1 LLARS
6 TVSVATSTR
15 RWWGLSGRQLKT
27 LKRTIILEGWTNSI
41 GREALRE
48 IEDAY
53 REMLDVMIDY
63 AREHRA
69 SQSTLHRIF
78 YSRFREE
85 YPWLPTRVIK
95 GAYRDAVRRAKSF
108 KKKKRKGE
116 TEKDKPVIRS
126 ITLIYSDSQDWR
138 LREGYVELRT
148 HRGWI
153 RIGYRNNKQLHRYL
167 YNNWKPSSELKLKL
181 TDGKILVYLTL
192 VREFEVS
199 YNPDNA
205 VAVDIN
211 ENNVTLAVFIDRR
224 LHEIYRIET
233 GIGRIVIA
241 YSERR
246 KRIAENRSTRDR
258 IARKALRKLR
268 ERERKEDIIYKTARI
283 IEEIAKRYNAVLVVG
298 NAHRGKDRMASNARK
313 RLRHRIHQWCASK
326 LVETLNN
333 KPLYVFEE
341 SEAYSSSRDPF
352 SGKPIKRYT
361 PSVIRIELRGGRRV
375 RVIIKI
381 QMRLARLS
389 NGLAMDRD
397 AIGAINIGLKYLSS
411 DGSPVALGST
421 GPHAAWA
428 KLVIPSLGP
437 TPLTELKIFTSI

>member
-1 LLARS
+1 VEKLTKILRR
-6 TVSVATSTR
+6 TV
-15 RWWGLSGRQLKT
+15 
-27 LKRTIILEGWTNSI
+27 ILEGWVNRF
-41 GREALRE
+41 GRQALRE

-63 AREHRA
+63 ALEHGA

-78 YSRFREE
+78 YNRFRER
-85 YPWLPTRVIK
+85 YPWLPTRIVK
-95 GAYRDAVRRAKSF
+95 GCYRDAVRRAKSF

-138 LREGYVELRT
+138 LREGAIEVRT

-153 RIGYRNNKQLHRYL
+153 RIVYRNNKQLHRYL

-192 VREFEVS
+192 TKEFEIS

-233 GIGRIVIA
+233 SIGRIVIA
-241 YSERR
+241 YSEKRR
-246 KRIAENRSTRDR
+246 RITEGRSTRDR
-258 IARKALRKLR
+258 DVRKALRKLR
-268 ERERKEDIIYKTARI
+268 ERERKGDVIYKTARI
-283 IEEIAKRYNAVLVVG
+283 IEEIAKKHDASLVVG
-298 NAHRGKDRMASNARK
+298 NAHRGKNRMASNVRK
-313 RLRHRIHQWCASK
+313 SLRHRIHQWCASK
-326 LVETLNN
+326 LVEVLNN
-333 KPLYVFEE
+333 KPLHVVEE

-361 PSVIRIELRGGRRV
+361 PSVIRFALRGGRRV
-375 RVIIKI
+375 KVIKI
-381 QMRLARLS
+381 QVRLARLS
-389 NGLAMDRD
+389 NGLTMDRD
-397 AIGAINIGLKYLSS
+397 VIGAINIGLKYLSS

-421 GPHAAWA
+421 GTHAARV
-428 KLVIPSLGP
+428 KLVIPSLGA
-437 TPLTELKIFTSI
+437 TPLTEIQIFTNTIKYR

>member
-1 LLARS
+1 VGKLTKIL
-6 TVSVATSTR
+6 R
-15 RWWGLSGRQLKT
+15 RAV
-27 LKRTIILEGWTNSI
+27 ILEGWVNRF
-41 GREALRE
+41 GRQALRE

-63 AREHRA
+63 ALEHGA
-69 SQSTLHRIF
+69 SQSTLHRVF
-78 YSRFREE
+78 YNRFRDK
-85 YPWLPTRVIK
+85 YPWLPTRIVK
-95 GAYRDAVRRAKSF
+95 GCYRDAVRRAKSF
-108 KKKKRKGE
+108 KKKMKGE

-167 YNNWKPSSELKLKL
+167 YSGWKPSSELKLKL
-181 TDGKILVYLTL
+181 IDGKILVYLTL

-224 LHEIYRIET
+224 LHEIYKIET
-233 GIGRIVIA
+233 NIGRIVIA

-246 KRIAENRSTRDR
+246 RRITEGRSTRDR
-258 IARKALRKLR
+258 DVRKFLRRLR
-268 ERERKEDIIYKTARI
+268 ERERKEDVIYKTARI
-283 IEEIAKRYNAVLVVG
+283 IEEIAKKHDAALVVG
-298 NAHRGKDRMASNARK
+298 NAHRGKGKMVSNAGRK
-313 RLRHRIHQWCASK
+313 SLRHRIHQWCVSK
-326 LVETLNN
+326 LVEILNN
-333 KPLYVFEE
+333 KPLHVVEE

-361 PSVIRIELRGGRRV
+361 PSVIRIALRGGRRV
-375 RVIIKI
+375 RVIKI

-389 NGLAMDRD
+389 NGLTMDRD
-397 AIGAINIGLKYLSS
+397 VIGAINIGLRYLSS
-411 DGSPVALGST
+411 GGSPVALGST
-421 GPHAAWA
+421 GTHAARV
-428 KLVIPSLGP
+428 KLVIPSLGA
-437 TPLTELKIFTSI
+437 TPLTEIQIFTNTIKHR